1 MKMNKRLKK
10 IAVSLVVAV
19 IGISACDRYLDVK
32 SNSAL
37 ATPNTIES
45 LQRLLDASRDMN
57 FSVNAYAEASADDY
71 FLPDDTYNAR
81 PESNR
86 NVYTWRYFDGTWN
99 NDWARGYLVVYNA
112 NLALSQLGGI
122 KRTEDNASEWD
133 RVYGA
138 AHFFRA
144 HQFLSLVWT
153 YAKAYD
159 PVTADSEFGI
169 VLRLDADPN
178 VPSNRAS
185 LADSYRQIVAD
196 LHISIDYLPLQSEH
210 PMRPSKL
217 AAYGVL
223 GRAYLSMGK
232 FDSAYVYAD
241 RALNSYS
248 ALMDFNDPEQVNLS
262 ATFPFQRLNSE
273 TIFYA
278 ELASSQPIIN
288 PNYAHIDSVLYR
300 SYEDDDLRKLAYF
313 STNADGYASFKG
325 SYAAG
330 TDKFAGLTTDELY
343 LIRAECAARLGW
355 REQALSDLNALL
367 ETRWRNGTFRA
378 FTAETDHEVLSL
390 ILIERRKELLMRG
403 LRWIDVKRLNVQG
416 ASIGLKRFVNDELIE
431 LSPNDNRFAL
441 PIPVDIIAAT
451 GMPQNEY

>member
-1 MKMNKRLKK
+1 MNKKLKT
-10 IAVSLVVAV
+10 ITVSLLIGVA
-19 IGISACDRYLDVK
+19 GMSACDRYLDVK

-37 ATPNTIES
+37 VTPNTIES

-71 FLPDDTYNAR
+71 FLTDDTYNAR

-86 NVYTWRYFDGTWN
+86 NVYTWRNFDDTWN
-99 NDWARGYLVVYNA
+99 NDWARGYLAVYNA

-122 KRTEDNASEWD
+122 ERTEVNASEWD
-133 RVYGA
+133 RVYGG

-159 PVTADSEFGI
+159 PITADSEFGI
-169 VLRLDADPN
+169 VLRLDADPT
-178 VPSNRAS
+178 VPSKRAS
-185 LADSYRQIVAD
+185 LADSYRQIIND
-196 LHISIDYLPLQSEH
+196 LKVSIDFLPLRSEH
-210 PMRPSKL
+210 AMRPSGL
-217 AAYGVL
+217 AAYGML
-223 GRAYLSMGK
+223 ARAYLSMGK

-241 RALNSYS
+241 RALTSYS
-248 ALMDFNDPEQVNLS
+248 ALMDFNDPGQVNLS

-278 ELASSQPIIN
+278 ELASSQPTIH
-288 PNYAHIDSVLYR
+288 PNYAHIDSTLYR
-300 SYEDDDLRKLAYF
+300 SYEDGDLRKLAYF
-313 STNADGYASFKG
+313 STTDGYASFKG
-325 SYAAG
+325 SYAQG
-330 TDKFAGLTTDELY
+330 TDGFAGLATDELY
-343 LIRAECAARLGW
+343 LIRAECAARLGR

-367 ETRWRNGTFRA
+367 ETRWRNGAFRA
-378 FTAETDHEVLSL
+378 FTAESDDETLSL
-390 ILIERRKELLMRG
+390 ILAERRKELLMRG
-403 LRWIDVKRLNVQG
+403 LRWIDVKRLNVQA
-416 ASIGLKRFVNDELIE
+416 ASISLKRFVNDELIE